1 MNPESNEG
9 TNIPLGLLVPYSL
22 KPEYRR
28 VALKRIQGG
37 GGSTRQSKQ
46 LNADETRLI
55 QEIHQGLSKMD
66 GRIEA
71 LEILLLDREEK
82 HAKKGDDK

>member
-1 MNPESNEG
+1 MTAVLIVSIVFG
-9 TNIPLGLLVPYSL
+9 SILTFFIIIFGFIL
-22 KPEYRR
+22 
-28 VALKRIQGG
+28 ALKRIQGG

-46 LNADETRLI
+46 LNVDETRLI

-66 GRIEA
+66 ARIEA